1 MARRPEGP
9 VAGSAAGFTLVEL
22 VMVIILLGILSAAAI
37 PRITDTSAFSQMAFR
52 DGLVATLR
60 HAQKTAVSHR
70 RLVCVTLDA
79 RRASARIAAARTQGC
94 AVDLPGPDGKSEI
107 VASDAGVSV
116 SPTGT
121 LYFQPNG
128 DITTDAGGKTHWS
141 APLQVTGMPSI
152 DVVGATGHV
161 W

>member
-1 MARRPEGP
+1 MACRPESL
-9 VAGSAAGFTLVEL
+9 VARSAAGFTLLEL
-22 VMVIILLGILSAAAI
+22 VMVIILLGILSAVAI
-37 PRITDTSAFSQMAFR
+37 PRITDTSAFSQMAFH

-70 RLVCVTLDA
+70 RLVCVTLGG
-79 RRASARIAAARTQGC
+79 RGASARIAPARTQGC
-94 AVDLPGPDGKSEI
+94 TVALPGPDGKPEI
-107 VASDAGVSV
+107 VASDTGVSV

-128 DITTDAGGKTHWS
+128 DITTDAGGKTHWNT
-141 APLQVTGMPSI
+141 PLQATGMPPI
-152 DVVGATGHV
+152 EIVGATGYV